1 MRKRKLRVLKFL
13 DIRGY
18 CVGLGCKTIP
28 NLASNLP
35 TGAALFIFYI
45 YYTVH
50 IK

>member
-1 MRKRKLRVLKFL
+1 MRKLRVPKFL
-13 DIRGY
+13 DKLRGY

-35 TGAALFIFYI
+35 TGAAFFIFYI